1 MIIKRESELVSRF
14 FLLIWKGKFMEN
26 KKTSVFDNSLIWFG
40 AGVSIAEIMTGT
52 LIAPLGFTKGLF
64 AILLGHLIG
73 CALMYFAGIIGGR
86 TERSAMETV
95 KMSFGEKGSLLFS
108 TLNVLQ
114 LVGWTAVMIIGGAK
128 AVSVISNSFHGSPLE
143 SLWCIV
149 IGALIILW
157 VVIGITNLGKVN
169 TVAMGGLFLLTIVLS
184 TVIFKGNIVNP
195 AVGGLSFGS
204 AVELSV
210 AMPLSWL
217 PLISDYIKEA
227 KEPGKSAFAS
237 VGVYFISS
245 SWMYVIGMGAALF
258 TKSSDIAVIMLQ
270 AGLGILGVII
280 IILSTVTTTFLDAYS
295 AGVSSVSISKKLSE
309 KKVAIIVC
317 IIGTLLAI
325 FTPIEE
331 FENFLYLIGS
341 VFAPMI
347 AVQIADYFFL
357 KKDYSALSVNKT
369 NIILW
374 LIGFITYR
382 VFMRIDT
389 PVGNTLPVMIIVM
402 ILCIIVNKMF
412 GGKKEC

>member
-1 MIIKRESELVSRF
+1 
-14 FLLIWKGKFMEN
+14 MEN

-52 LIAPLGFTKGLF
+52 LIAPLGFTKGLL
-64 AILLGHLIG
+64 AIIIGHLIG
-73 CALMYFAGIIGGR
+73 CALMYFAGIIGGKS
-86 TERSAMETV
+86 EKSAMETV

-108 TLNVLQ
+108 SLNVLQ
-114 LVGWTAVMIIGGAK
+114 LVGWTAVMIVGGAK
-128 AVSVISNSFHGSPLE
+128 AVSVISNSFLGSPLE
-143 SLWCIV
+143 ALWCVI

-169 TVAMGGLFLLTIVLS
+169 TVAMGGLFLLTVVLS
-184 TVIFKGNIVNP
+184 TVIFKGNIINP
-195 AVGGLSFGS
+195 ATGGLSFGS

-227 KEPGKSAFAS
+227 KEPGKSALAS
-237 VGVYFISS
+237 VSVYFISS
-245 SWMYVIGMGAALF
+245 CWMYIIGMGAALF

-295 AGVSSVSISKKLSE
+295 AGVSSVSISKNLSE

-317 IIGTLLAI
+317 IVGTLLAI

-347 AVQIADYFFL
+347 AVQIADFFFL
-357 KKDYSALSVNKT
+357 KKDYSGLNVNKT

-389 PVGNTLPVMIIVM
+389 PVGNTLPVMIIVI
-402 ILCIIVNKMF
+402 ILCIIINKIF

>member
-1 MIIKRESELVSRF
+1 
-14 FLLIWKGKFMEN
+14 MEN

-52 LIAPLGFTKGLF
+52 LIAPLGFTKGLL
-64 AILLGHLIG
+64 AIIIGHLIG
-73 CALMYFAGIIGGR
+73 CALMYFAGIIGGKS
-86 TERSAMETV
+86 EKSAMETV

-108 TLNVLQ
+108 SLNVLQ
-114 LVGWTAVMIIGGAK
+114 LVGWTAVMIVGGAK
-128 AVSVISNSFHGSPLE
+128 AVSVISNSFLGSPLE
-143 SLWCIV
+143 ALWCVI

-195 AVGGLSFGS
+195 LTGGLSFGS

-227 KEPGKSAFAS
+227 KEPGKSALAS
-237 VGVYFISS
+237 VSVYFISS
-245 SWMYVIGMGAALF
+245 CWMYIIGMGAALF

-270 AGLGILGVII
+270 AGFGILGVII

-317 IIGTLLAI
+317 IVGTLLAI

-357 KKDYSALSVNKT
+357 KKDYSGLSVNKT

-389 PVGNTLPVMIIVM
+389 PIGNTLPVMIIVI
-402 ILCIIVNKMF
+402 ILCIIINKIF